1 MEKVILTKE
10 QIVAIEDVRKFKNDS
25 EILTLHKKEDEG
37 WAQEWEPLNGIE
49 YQKLEQAL
57 INGYQTK
64 EDYVQELE
72 KDADK
77 RGHDTDNVN
86 KPSHYTTGKIEV
98 IDYIKDKL
106 TPEQYVGYCMGNVIK
121 YTSRWQHKGGLQDLE
136 KAEVYL
142 KWAIKAAKE
151 NE

>member
-1 MEKVILTKE
+1 MMVRILLTEKIGDVP
-10 QIVAIEDVRKFKNDS
+10 QIMTRE
-25 EILTLHKKEDEG
+25 
-37 WAQEWEPLNGIE
+37 E
-49 YQKLEQAL
+49 YTQ
-57 INGYQTK
+57 Y
-64 EDYVQELE
+64 LE
-72 KDADK
+72 KNADK
-77 RGHDTDNVN
+77 IARNTPDYGHDTDNVN
-86 KPSHYTTGKIEV
+86 KPSHYTTGQIEV
-98 IDYIKDKL
+98 IEYIKDKL

>member
-1 MEKVILTKE
+1 MGKVILTKE
-10 QIVAIEDVRKFKNDS
+10 QIAAIENLKDGGWDDEHIIK
-25 EILTLHKKEDEG
+25 IHKIPG
-37 WAQEWEPLNGIE
+37 EWNGIWGCLNGLSVVE
-49 YQKLEQAL
+49 LHRVLQY
-57 INGYQTK
+57 GYQTK
-64 EDYVQELE
+64 EDYIQELE
-72 KDADK
+72 KNADK
-77 RGHDTDNVN
+77 CEHDTDNVN
-86 KPSHYTTGKIEV
+86 KPSHYTTGQIEV